1 MLQSL
6 TPSYLFVIFP
16 LKTTFP
22 LKKPINFLNFKKVC
36 NEIYA
41 VSLNYLKWTTYHS
54 RQSSRVRVICVKS
67 KVQLLKSFWQICM
80 RNVKCDDSNA
90 SENIHHKLHKQLD
103 KFVSSNQIRSVLQ
116 RKMWLQHG
124 ISNSNENE
132 LLSGFLSSCS
142 DETFSDLK
150 KLSSIGRLCN

>member
-6 TPSYLFVIFP
+6 IPSYLFVTFP
-16 LKTTFP
+16 LKINFP
-22 LKKPINFLNFKKVC
+22 LKKKPINFLNF
-36 NEIYA
+36 EIYA

-67 KVQLLKSFWQICM
+67 KVQLLNIFWQICK

-103 KFVSSNQIRSVLQ
+103 KFVSSNHIRSVLQ
-116 RKMWLQHG
+116 RKMWLRLA
-124 ISNSNENE
+124 ISNSYENE

-142 DETFSDLK
+142 DETFCDLK
-150 KLSSIGRLCN
+150 KFSCIERLCN

>member
-6 TPSYLFVIFP
+6 TPSYLFVTFP
-16 LKTTFP
+16 LKITFP
-22 LKKPINFLNFKKVC
+22 LKKKPINFLNFK
-36 NEIYA
+36 IYA

-54 RQSSRVRVICVKS
+54 RQSSRIRVICVKS
-67 KVQLLKSFWQICM
+67 KVQLLKIFWQICK

-103 KFVSSNQIRSVLQ
+103 NFVSSNQIRSVLQ
-116 RKMWLQHG
+116 RKMWLRHG

-150 KLSSIGRLCN
+150 KFSCIGRLCN

>member
-16 LKTTFP
+16 LKITFP

-54 RQSSRVRVICVKS
+54 RQSSRVRVICVRWKI
-67 KVQLLKSFWQICM
+67 QLLKIFWQICKRM
-80 RNVKCDDSNA
+80 SNVTTATPRKTSITNCIGSSIILSPPTRSDLFF
-90 SENIHHKLHKQLD
+90 SEKWGCGSQ
-103 KFVSSNQIRSVLQ
+103 FQIATRMNCC
-116 RKMWLQHG
+116 R
-124 ISNSNENE
+124 
-132 LLSGFLSSCS
+132 GFLAPAS
-142 DETFSDLK
+142 TKHLA
-150 KLSSIGRLCN
+150 I

>member
-1 MLQSL
+1 
-6 TPSYLFVIFP
+6 
-16 LKTTFP
+16 
-22 LKKPINFLNFKKVC
+22 
-36 NEIYA
+36 
-41 VSLNYLKWTTYHS
+41 
-54 RQSSRVRVICVKS
+54 
-67 KVQLLKSFWQICM
+67 M

-132 LLSGFLSSCS
+132 LLSGFLSSCF
-142 DETFSDLK
+142 DETFSMKRNISNARVKLLFCSLK
-150 KLSSIGRLCN
+150 RLFRHVPVAVAAISESDWHLTSPYNFTPESHIKVMRIKEMITNDRNLDC